1 MLPTGNFADD
11 LLFMTV
17 RLSSTNGL
25 GTGFFFQTKKGTVII
40 VSNKHF
46 VMNEKLPAPSTPII
60 QTIEIVL
67 HLDNDTNVTFKGDV
81 EWYIHPTEDLAFFQ
95 FKPIEQ
101 LVNTKTAPAKVI
113 YKEIQDAM
121 ILSATDLKSLT
132 ALEEVVMVGYPGGL
146 YDEKNNLPLLR
157 YGRTASH
164 PSVDFNG
171 EKRGLIDVLCIPGS
185 SGSPVFLFNE
195 LHVSVNDEMAN
206 FGPRSLFLGVEV
218 AMPTKIK
225 SIRQLVKDSSNGKYL
240 VNTDG
245 SLITIGTDYVY
256 TDDIGLGYYIKGS
269 EIQGFYPQF
278 TALGI

>member
-17 RLSSTNGL
+17 RLSSTNEV

-46 VMNEKLPAPSTPII
+46 VMDEKLPAPSTPII
-60 QTIEIVL
+60 QTIEMVL
-67 HLDNDTNVTFKGDV
+67 HLDNDTNVTFKDDV

-95 FKPIEQ
+95 FKSIEQ

-121 ILSATDLKSLT
+121 IPSSTDLKSLT
-132 ALEEVVMVGYPGGL
+132 ALEEVVMVGYPNGL

-164 PSVDFNG
+164 PNVDFNG

-195 LHVSVNDEMAN
+195 LHVSVNDETAN

-218 AMPTKIK
+218 AMSTKTK
-225 SIRQLVKDSSNGKYL
+225 PVRQLVKDPSIGKYL

-245 SLITIGTDYVY
+245 NLITIGTDYVFS
-256 TDDIGLGYYIKGS
+256 DDIGLGYYIKGS

-278 TALGI
+278 TALEI